1 MRIVPENLITNCLQ
15 AGVLGE
21 HPPEQG
27 DASDKYFLGG
37 VEVGPFHQVVGHGVG
52 GGVRIWPYGFGD
64 GSVKLAHGPN
74 RVRGNLA
81 AIQGSGEDKC
91 SNNSLLVLIVPTEV
105 AEPAGNG
112 GATVDAVVERA
123 PEKPGPCRDVCTKVP
138 KMQNDLDT
146 SVDDRPNMSSK
157 PGLSGATSRK

>member
-1 MRIVPENLITNCLQ
+1 M
-15 AGVLGE
+15 
-21 HPPEQG
+21 
-27 DASDKYFLGG
+27 
-37 VEVGPFHQVVGHGVG
+37 
-52 GGVRIWPYGFGD
+52 RIWPYGFGD

-123 PEKPGPCRDVCTKVP
+123 PKKPGPCRDVCTKVS
-138 KMQNDLDT
+138 KMQYDLDT
-146 SVDDRPNMSSK
+146 NVDDRPIMSSK
-157 PGLSGATSRK
+157 PGPSGATS